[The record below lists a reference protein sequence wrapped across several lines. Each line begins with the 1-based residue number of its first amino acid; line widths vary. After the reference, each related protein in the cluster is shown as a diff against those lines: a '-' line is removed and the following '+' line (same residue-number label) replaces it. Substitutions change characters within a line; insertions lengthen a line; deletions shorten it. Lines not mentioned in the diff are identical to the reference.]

1 VVLHKALN
9 VSEEEM
15 LQDVQDYDA
24 VKAALERGEE
34 ELIPSEVVYALLD
47 GANPV
52 KVWRNYRG
60 LGQQELAEK
69 AGISIPYLS
78 QLETGKRKGSLDA
91 LNAIARALGV
101 SLDDLVV
108 G

>member
-1 VVLHKALN
+1 MSVDKM
-9 VSEEEM
+9 EM
-15 LQDVQDYDA
+15 LQNIQDYDA

-34 ELIPSEVVYALLD
+34 ELIPSEVVYAILE

-52 KVWRNYRG
+52 KVWRKYRG

-69 AGISIPYLS
+69 AGLSGPYLS
-78 QLETGKRKGSLDA
+78 QLETGKRKGSLEA